1 MIKLTLRQTN
11 QPDTTVQ
18 VDGDVAT
25 IGRAPG
31 AEVLIQQPYV
41 SKRHARLLHGW
52 VLVDL
57 GSSNGTYV
65 GGKRISEATLL
76 SGDEFQLGEG
86 DVIVR
91 ISRDEAAKVGEG
103 APGDGDGNELERLRA
118 SLAEK
123 SEELAAAHGIVD
135 RLHQKSEQLRS
146 EVQRLRGATPPP
158 RDSTPQ
164 PSLAAAPLPTEE
176 TLALG
181 VAHEQLQRLTSER
194 NQLLR
199 DMDEERTLVE
209 QLTAQMQRIES
220 DRAQQRA
227 ELARLTAAL
236 AAAASLD
243 ELEAAR
249 TECSRLATE
258 LARCSREL
266 AEAREQAEAQAQAAA
281 ALPAPAPTPS
291 GPMGDLL
298 IRLQAENSSLKRQLA
313 ESGGGAPAAGP
324 APRPSES
331 GAPKMLAELLEL
343 RNQNQALR
351 MQLEQRPAA
360 VPAQMMSPMHS
371 VGALW
376 SELSDRDIEQ
386 VEPLLEGEPEEFV
399 AVELFRV
406 ARQFERVVTRVAGAQ
421 IQLYQSNTMLPNVE
435 GNLRGLVGTV
445 LGDPTERDARTEL
458 VRYFEQLGK
467 WLVAGLAAN
476 RQASKLL
483 AEKLKHDLSEAA
495 LTAQSPIP
503 AFKKLSGGGDGELWR
518 RACAYLKELSPDML
532 EDQLEKLARDA
543 VRDILGSSAE

>member
-1 MIKLTLRQTN
+1 MIKLTLRQAN
-11 QPDTTVQ
+11 QPETTVQ

-41 SKRHARLLHGW
+41 SKRHARLLRGW

-57 GSSNGTYV
+57 GSSNGTFV

-86 DVIVR
+86 DVVVR
-91 ISRDEAAKVGEG
+91 VWRDEAAKAGEG
-103 APGDGDGNELERLRA
+103 EGGDAGELERLRA
-118 SLAEK
+118 TLAEK

-135 RLHQKSEQLRS
+135 RLHQKSEQLRA

-164 PSLAAAPLPTEE
+164 PSLAAAPPPTEE

-181 VAHEQLQRLTSER
+181 VANEQIQRLTSER

-199 DMDEERTLVE
+199 DMEEERTLVE
-209 QLTAQMQRIES
+209 QLTAQMQRIEA
-220 DRAQQRA
+220 DRAAQRA
-227 ELARLTAAL
+227 ELGRLSAAL
-236 AAAASLD
+236 AAAASLE
-243 ELEAAR
+243 ELELAR
-249 TECSRLATE
+249 TESSRLATE
-258 LARCSREL
+258 LARCTREL
-266 AEAREQAEAQAQAAA
+266 EEARQQLAAA
-281 ALPAPAPTPS
+281 PAPAPVAAPS

-298 IRLQAENSSLKRQLA
+298 IRLQTENSALKRQLA
-313 ESGGGAPAAGP
+313 ESSGGAPSAAP
-324 APRPSES
+324 AARPSDS

-343 RNQNQALR
+343 RAQNQVLR
-351 MQLEQRPAA
+351 NQLDQRSRS
-360 VPAQMMSPMHS
+360 VPAQMVSPMHS

-376 SELSDRDIEQ
+376 NQLADRDIEQ
-386 VEPLLEGEPEEFV
+386 FQPLLEASPEEFV

-435 GNLRGLVGTV
+435 GNLRGLVGTI
-445 LGDPTERDARTEL
+445 LGDPSERDAREEL

-476 RQASKLL
+476 RKASKLF
-483 AEKLKHDLSEAA
+483 AEKLKHDLSEAG
-495 LTAQSPIP
+495 LLAQGPIP
-503 AFKKLSGGGDGELWR
+503 AFRKLAGGAETELWR

-543 VRDILGSSAE
+543 VRDMLGTNAG

>member
-1 MIKLTLRQTN
+1 MIKLTLRQAN
-11 QPDTTVQ
+11 QPETTVQ

-41 SKRHARLLHGW
+41 SKRHARLLRGW

-57 GSSNGTYV
+57 GSSNGTFV

-86 DVIVR
+86 DVVVR
-91 ISRDEAAKVGEG
+91 VWRDEAAKASDG
-103 APGDGDGNELERLRA
+103 ASGGGDELERLRA

-135 RLHQKSEQLRS
+135 RLHQKSEQLRA

-164 PSLAAAPLPTEE
+164 PSLAAAPAPTEE

-181 VAHEQLQRLTSER
+181 VANEQIQRLTAER

-209 QLTAQMQRIES
+209 QLTAQMQRIET
-220 DRAQQRA
+220 DRAAQRA
-227 ELARLTAAL
+227 ELARVSAAL
-236 AAAASLD
+236 AAAASLE
-243 ELEAAR
+243 ELELAR
-249 TECSRLATE
+249 TESSRLATE
-258 LARCSREL
+258 LARCTREL
-266 AEAREQAEAQAQAAA
+266 DEARQQLAASAQAPALAAA
-281 ALPAPAPTPS
+281 PA

-298 IRLQAENSSLKRQLA
+298 IRLQAENSALKRQLS
-313 ESGGGAPAAGP
+313 ESGGGAAGGGAPGAARPSDPG
-324 APRPSES
+324 APR
-331 GAPKMLAELLEL
+331 MLAELLEL
-343 RNQNQALR
+343 RAQNQALKS
-351 MQLEQRPAA
+351 QLDQRSRS
-360 VPAQMMSPMHS
+360 VPAQMVSPMHT

-376 SELSDRDIEQ
+376 NQLADRDIEQ
-386 VEPLLEGEPEEFV
+386 VQPLLDGSPEEFV

-435 GNLRGLVGTV
+435 GNLRGLVGTI
-445 LGDPTERDARTEL
+445 LGDPSERDARAEL

-476 RQASKLL
+476 RKASKLF
-483 AEKLKHDLSEAA
+483 AEKLKHDLSEAG
-495 LTAQSPIP
+495 LLAQGPIP
-503 AFKKLSGGGDGELWR
+503 AFRKLAGGAETELWR
-518 RACAYLKELSPDML
+518 RACTYLKELSPDML
-532 EDQLEKLARDA
+532 EDQLEKLAREA
-543 VRDILGSSAE
+543 VRDMLGTNAG